1 MKKWICAMLCM
12 VIMMAELPAFAAI
25 SYTLPQKM
33 EKQLAIGSGLKGSF
47 CFQGKGDNPLLL
59 FLPFLQNTEIQIQGL
74 RSGDEFHYNFYQER
88 EQGEKTGLIELY
100 GKEGQFFLRSDLLPD
115 EIYMI
120 PEIEKLAD
128 ALSRPEGGN
137 PSFASA
143 LIRWIQMDSTQ
154 KDGLLAPVTEMLSRE
169 IEIWLASY
177 ADVSEVRT
185 LENGTSVVD
194 LSYHI
199 PMTELKAEIVN
210 LWKLVLQDAHGQ
222 ALIDSI
228 FHEDQ
233 KNIYANAK
241 LDYFY
246 EDALAALD
254 NGFDIQYTRTVSTI
268 GQPVS
273 SLLELPLDEE
283 KMGFSALE
291 IEESGGMISYTLRN
305 DEGYYTVRMSHD
317 SNFTNLDDAS
327 VWFYMRRLSA
337 ENDQEET
344 HALRIDILHT
354 SELST
359 DEESR
364 EHQTDRWMVK
374 AESDLEKLP
383 EGENLELYAEE
394 KPISLDLSMHYYS
407 RSSQSSPTTL
417 DIEALLEENDYSLTL
432 SAKFK
437 TASPWEF
444 RPFNHEG
451 AVNLLSLTDEE
462 RIQKWSQWLAAA
474 TEQILPIKEVK

>member
-1 MKKWICAMLCM
+1 MKKWICAMLCI

-47 CFQGKGDNPLLL
+47 CFQGKGDNPLLN
-59 FLPFLQNTEIQIQGL
+59 FLPFLQNAEIQIQGL
-74 RSGDEFHYNFYQER
+74 RSGDEFHYSFYQET
-88 EQGEKTGLIELY
+88 EQGGKTGLTELY
-100 GKEGQFFLRSDLLPD
+100 GKEGQVFLRSDFLPD

-120 PEIEKLAD
+120 PEIEKLTD
-128 ALSRPEGGN
+128 ALFRSDGGN

-143 LIRWIQMDSTQ
+143 LVRWMQMDSAQ
-154 KDGLLAPVTEMLSRE
+154 KDGLLTPVTEMLSRE

-199 PMTELKAEIVN
+199 PMMDLKTEIVN
-210 LWKLVLQDAHGQ
+210 LLKLVLQDEQGQ

-228 FHEDQ
+228 FHEEQ
-233 KNIYANAK
+233 KNIYANAE

-273 SLLELPLDEE
+273 GLLELPLDEG
-283 KMGFSALE
+283 KMGFSSLE
-291 IEESGGMISYTLRN
+291 IEESSGMISYTLRN
-305 DEGYYTVRMSHD
+305 DEGYYTVLMNRE
-317 SNFTNLDDAS
+317 SNFTNLDDTS
-327 VWFYMRRLSA
+327 IWFYMRRLSA
-337 ENDQEET
+337 ENDREET

-364 EHQTDRWMVK
+364 EHQTDRWMLK
-374 AESDLEKLP
+374 AESDFTKLP
-383 EGENLELYAEE
+383 EGENSELYAQE
-394 KPISLDLSMHYYS
+394 KPITLDFSLHYYS

-417 DIEALLEENDYSLTL
+417 DIEAQLEANDYSLTL

-444 RPFNHEG
+444 KPFNYDG
-451 AVNLLSLTDEE
+451 AVDLLTLTNEE
-462 RIQKWSQWLAAA
+462 RIQKWSQWLASA
-474 TEQILPIKEVK
+474 TEQILPVKK